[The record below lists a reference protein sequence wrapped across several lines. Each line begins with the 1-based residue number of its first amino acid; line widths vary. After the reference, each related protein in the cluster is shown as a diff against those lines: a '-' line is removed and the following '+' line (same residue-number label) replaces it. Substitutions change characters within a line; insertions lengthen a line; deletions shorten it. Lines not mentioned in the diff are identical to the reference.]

1 MRELK
6 TATFEEI
13 SKTLCL
19 FLSTTQPSALSNSR
33 LIASIGRLGMVV
45 EILGDHNIA
54 TEDQDIVV
62 LIILN
67 VAVTK
72 L

>member
-19 FLSTTQPSALSNSR
+19 FLSTTQPSALSNSP

-45 EILGDHNIA
+45 EILGNH
-54 TEDQDIVV
+54 
-62 LIILN
+62 N
-67 VAVTK
+67 VAAEDKDIAFVVIGDINITE